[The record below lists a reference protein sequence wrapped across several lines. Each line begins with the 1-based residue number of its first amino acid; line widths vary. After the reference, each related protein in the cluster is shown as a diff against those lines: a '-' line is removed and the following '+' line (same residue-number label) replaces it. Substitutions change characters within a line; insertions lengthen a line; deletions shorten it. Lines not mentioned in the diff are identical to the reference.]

1 MNFCNLT
8 IVFEFGEVNNKY
20 MTVFLEHNNKI
31 VSITPSD
38 SLLVEFNKKIE
49 LPTQLHL
56 KFKGKNNSKD
66 TIIDDKGNI
75 VKDKHVLIK
84 QILLDNIAVEP
95 LYLTRQLK
103 LQHQNQIVQSNYVG
117 FNGTMS
123 IDLVRSNVFFQ
134 LMDWKRLGE
143 N

>member
-38 SLLVEFNKKIE
+38 SSLVEFNKKIE

-56 KFKGKNNSKD
+56 KFKGKNNSND

-123 IDLVRSNVFFQ
+123 IDLARSNVFFQ